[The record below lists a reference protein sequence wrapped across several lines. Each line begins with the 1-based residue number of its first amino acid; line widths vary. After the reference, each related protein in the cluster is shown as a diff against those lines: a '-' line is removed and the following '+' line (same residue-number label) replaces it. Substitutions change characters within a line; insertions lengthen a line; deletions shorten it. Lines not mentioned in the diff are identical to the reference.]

1 MSCSAGVSYPI
12 RQGAACMLPRR
23 LSPLSQKVT
32 LRELQEGAGKT
43 LAESLRM
50 EFRQVHHCIHGRT
63 DFVEGIR
70 ALLIDKTGQSPS
82 GTRPTIEQALLFAH
96 SPAVTINTCA

>member
-1 MSCSAGVSYPI
+1 
-12 RQGAACMLPRR
+12 MLLRR

-50 EFRQVHHCIHGRT
+50 EFREVHNCIYGKS

-70 ALLIDKTGQSPS
+70 ALLIDKTGNPKWDP
-82 GTRPTIEQALLFAH
+82 PTIEQVLPSAWSLLA
-96 SPAVTINTCA
+96 PAGSAQA

>member
-1 MSCSAGVSYPI
+1 
-12 RQGAACMLPRR
+12 MLPRR

-50 EFRQVHHCIHGRT
+50 EFRQVHHCICGRT

-70 ALLIDKTGQSPS
+70 ALLIDKTGNPKWDP
-82 GTRPTIEQALLFAH
+82 PTIEQVLLSAH
-96 SPAVTINTCA
+96 SHVVTTGTCA

>member
-1 MSCSAGVSYPI
+1 ML
-12 RQGAACMLPRR
+12 LPRR

-70 ALLIDKTGQSPS
+70 ALLIDKTGNPQWDP
-82 GTRPTIEQALLFAH
+82 PTIEQALLFAH